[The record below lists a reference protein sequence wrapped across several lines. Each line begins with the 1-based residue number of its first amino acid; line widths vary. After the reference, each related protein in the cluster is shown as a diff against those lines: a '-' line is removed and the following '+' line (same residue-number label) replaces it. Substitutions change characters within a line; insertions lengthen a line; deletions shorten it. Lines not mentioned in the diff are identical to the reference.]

1 MMIKCNFR
9 QEGCTEHHSFWLR
22 PDTMEY
28 IRLANQATRIPQ
40 GQILQII
47 VDYFRLT
54 RKKASRPLTES
65 ESDHYEAVKC
75 MLRVIPL

>member
-1 MMIKCNFR
+1 
-9 QEGCTEHHSFWLR
+9 
-22 PDTMEY
+22 MEY

-54 RKKASRPLTES
+54 RKKVSRPLTES
-65 ESDHYEAVKC
+65 EVDHYEAVKH